1 MGKTRRS
8 DEESKQEQIPE
19 LKGQLKVQKKE
30 ISRLNRRIKSLEK
43 RVDEKVTK
51 TKKPDIVETD
61 VRREVLDRIKKE
73 FGK

>member
-1 MGKTRRS
+1 VGKTRRS